1 MKKTVFYIT
10 ITIILSLVCVG
21 CSKEDLF
28 TPPGTIDP
36 PVNELWDKKHL
47 EYINKDLEKFEY
59 EGKYIRKVQES
70 IEFDTFNY

>member
-1 MKKTVFYIT
+1 MKKALYYIT
-10 ITIILSLVCVG
+10 VAIILALICVG

-36 PVNELWDKKHL
+36 PVNELEDKTKF
-47 EYINKDLEKFEY
+47 EYIHKDLEKFEY

-70 IEFDTFNY
+70 LDFDTIDY